1 MYHVASEETYE
12 DGQVVFREDAT
23 GDWVYV
29 VISGAVE
36 ISKTVEDKRVVIEVL
51 GEGEVFGELGFLGR
65 IRRTATARAVGP
77 TTLGVIDRSFLDNEF
92 NKLSSEF
99 RFILAAV
106 VERFKKML
114 ERASSF
120 QERRDHRVQKA
131 LSLAFKDRDAFVKAY
146 SGNISTGGLF
156 VRTRKPLAQ
165 GERFLLKL
173 QLPNLAEPLKIQ
185 SEVAWAREA
194 EGDSKGEAAG
204 MGIRFLDLA
213 AEESRILKA
222 YVDGAIADD
231 EGGGKS
237 RDA

>member
-36 ISKTVEDKRVVIEVL
+36 ISKAVEDKRVVIEVL

-65 IRRTATARAVGP
+65 IRRTATASAVGP
-77 TTLGVIDRSFLDNEF
+77 TTLGVIDRAFLDNEF

-114 ERASSF
+114 ERASDF
-120 QERRDHRVQKA
+120 QGRRDQRVQKV

-194 EGDSKGEAAG
+194 EGGSKGEAAG

-213 AEESRILKA
+213 AEEGRILKA
-222 YVDGAIADD
+222 YIDGAIADN